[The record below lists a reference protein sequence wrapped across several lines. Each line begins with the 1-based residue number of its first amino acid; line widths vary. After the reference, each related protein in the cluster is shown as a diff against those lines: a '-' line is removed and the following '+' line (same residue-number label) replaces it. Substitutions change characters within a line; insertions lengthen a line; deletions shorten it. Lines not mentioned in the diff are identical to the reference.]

1 MSTIDTQKWY
11 ILINDENI
19 LICFVSIIWK
29 WRPINGAIPS
39 QFSLA
44 IKTQIDG
51 WGFKVQNLKMDFI
64 NGGILLFT
72 AARLIRIKIINCLY
86 SQNPFSNFWLRH
98 LICCYRHC
106 VYIGVL
112 SLKKVQFNLKESIL
126 MAAKRCICAVK
137 SSWCVIKSYSTPAI
151 KSMVVGQIGSYR

>member
-1 MSTIDTQKWY
+1 MSTIPKMIHFDKWWKY
-11 ILINDENI
+11 SDLLCLNHLEMKTYKWCGPFPVLISYKNPNRRLRFQSSKFENG
-19 LICFVSIIWK
+19 FYQ
-29 WRPINGAIPS
+29 WRNSAVHCCI
-39 QFSLA
+39 
-44 IKTQIDG
+44 
-51 WGFKVQNLKMDFI
+51 
-64 NGGILLFT
+64 
-72 AARLIRIKIINCLY
+72 RLIRIKIINCLY

-137 SSWCVIKSYSTPAI
+137 SSWCVS
-151 KSMVVGQIGSYR
+151 